1 MKRTPFAVLAGFA
14 LMLAANAP
22 ANAQFHDCEMTFS
35 LSGWSAFYK
44 TASGL
49 GTVTCSNG
57 QRMRVKLSA
66 KGGGLS
72 FGKSSIDNGHGEF
85 SGIRDISEVLGGYAT
100 AEAHAGAVKSAKGQ
114 VMTKGP
120 VSLALAG
127 KGRGW
132 DLGFAFG
139 SFHIERAD

>member
-1 MKRTPFAVLAGFA
+1 M
-14 LMLAANAP
+14 
-22 ANAQFHDCEMTFS
+22 
-35 LSGWSAFYK
+35 
-44 TASGL
+44 
-49 GTVTCSNG
+49 
-57 QRMRVKLSA
+57 
-66 KGGGLS
+66 
-72 FGKSSIDNGHGEF
+72 
-85 SGIRDISEVLGGYAT
+85 LGGYAT

-120 VSLALAG
+120 VSLALTG